1 MRISLIHIQDFEGFM
16 YVCICNAVTDTE
28 IRDAV
33 QNGARSL
40 ADIKATLGAA
50 TCCGRCADHTDKLV
64 RESCCALL
72 ETAGAD

>member
-1 MRISLIHIQDFEGFM
+1 M

-28 IRDAV
+28 IRAAV

-40 ADIKATLGAA
+40 ADVKATLGAA
-50 TCCGRCADHTDKLV
+50 TCCGRCADYTGKLV
-64 RESCCALL
+64 DETCRALL